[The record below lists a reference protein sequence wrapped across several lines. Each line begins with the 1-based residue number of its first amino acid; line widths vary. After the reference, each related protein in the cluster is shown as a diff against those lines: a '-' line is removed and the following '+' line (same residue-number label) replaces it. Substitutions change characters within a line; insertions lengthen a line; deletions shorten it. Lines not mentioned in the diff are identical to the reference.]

1 MTDDNKTDVHAN
13 SSVRANLYDMPST
26 VSALPVTSFDEEEN
40 DSKNIIHT
48 KNDYKEKEMLQKRGG
63 LRSMPARKKID
74 LNHCSS
80 NFMTSSDSIS
90 TILELKRK
98 RDDLAEQIKVLSHQV
113 NPIEFESYH
122 EYFLINT
129 FRKGISA
136 SGHVD
141 IDNLKRKHHGRYYK
155 RIKRGANTTTR
166 ESVSSSPASSTNSL
180 SEEDDDNERDK
191 QNTDDQDQYLYDGDS
206 TIANDESKTGSKRR
220 TRAQAAAR
228 KETKKSS
235 PSQDTSEQIEQKL
248 INGDIS
254 VASIIPTA
262 KVEGTR
268 RRSSRL
274 NQRTNEESIAAISG
288 SSIMSDRDEETF
300 TNIRDLYEAL
310 VPKVKDPYRRSDWIL
325 PSKQRYTPEKQ
336 MQTKPVFE
344 KIKINELVTSGRI
357 RNILSKFEGGVAGV
371 RKRG

>member
-1 MTDDNKTDVHAN
+1 MADDNKTHMHADN
-13 SSVRANLYDMPST
+13 TVRANFEDIPVT
-26 VSALPVTSFDEEEN
+26 VSVLPVTSFDQKEN
-40 DSKNIIHT
+40 DSKNI
-48 KNDYKEKEMLQKRGG
+48 KSGENDCRRKEMVQKRSGYK
-63 LRSMPARKKID
+63 SVPAKRKTA

-80 NFMTSSDSIS
+80 NCMSSNNAVS
-90 TILELKRK
+90 TLIELTRK
-98 RDDLAEQIKVLSHQV
+98 RDDLAEQIKVLSYQV
-113 NPIEFESYH
+113 KPIEFESYH

-141 IDNLKRKHHGRYYK
+141 VDRLRRKNHGKYYK
-155 RIKRGANTTTR
+155 RIKRGPNTTTT
-166 ESVSSSPASSTNSL
+166 ESVSSSPASPNNSL
-180 SEEDDDNERDK
+180 SDEDDTDDDNERDK
-191 QNTDDQDQYLYDGDS
+191 QNTDDQDSYGEDND
-206 TIANDESKTGSKRR
+206 IANDESKTGSKRR
-220 TRAQAAAR
+220 TRAQAAAK

-235 PSQDTSEQIEQKL
+235 PSQETLEQAEQKL

-262 KVEGTR
+262 KSEGTR

-274 NQRTNEESIAAISG
+274 TQRTNENSILSMSN
-288 SSIMSDRDEETF
+288 SSMMPDEESF
-300 TNIRDLYEAL
+300 TKIRDLYESL

-344 KIKINELVTSGRI
+344 KVKINELVTSGRI
-357 RNILSKFEGGVAGV
+357 RYILSKFEGGVAGV

>member
-1 MTDDNKTDVHAN
+1 MTEDIQTHIHADN
-13 SSVRANLYDMPST
+13 SVRANFKDIPMTAS
-26 VSALPVTSFDEEEN
+26 VLPVPSFDQEEN
-40 DSKNIIHT
+40 DSKNI
-48 KNDYKEKEMLQKRGG
+48 KSSENDCRRKEMLQKRSG
-63 LRSMPARKKID
+63 LRSIPAKKKTA

-80 NFMTSSDSIS
+80 NFMTSNNAVHTLI
-90 TILELKRK
+90 ELTKK
-98 RDDLAEQIKVLSHQV
+98 RDDLAEQIKVLSYQV
-113 NPIEFESYH
+113 KPIEFESYH

-141 IDNLKRKHHGRYYK
+141 VDNLRRKNHGKYYK
-155 RIKRGANTTTR
+155 RIKRGPNTTTTK
-166 ESVSSSPASSTNSL
+166 SVSSSPASSNNSL
-180 SEEDDDNERDK
+180 SDEDDADNDNERDK
-191 QNTDDQDQYLYDGDS
+191 QNTDDQDLYNEDNAM
-206 TIANDESKTGSKRR
+206 ANDEINTGSKRR
-220 TRAQAAAR
+220 TRAQAAAK

-235 PSQDTSEQIEQKL
+235 PSQETLEQAEQKL

-254 VASIIPTA
+254 LASIIPTA
-262 KVEGTR
+262 KSEGTR

-274 NQRTNEESIAAISG
+274 TQRTNENSILGISD
-288 SSIMSDRDEETF
+288 SSMMADEESF
-300 TNIRDLYEAL
+300 TNIRDLYESL

-344 KIKINELVTSGRI
+344 KVKINELVTSGRI
-357 RNILSKFEGGVAGV
+357 RYILSKFEGGVAGV